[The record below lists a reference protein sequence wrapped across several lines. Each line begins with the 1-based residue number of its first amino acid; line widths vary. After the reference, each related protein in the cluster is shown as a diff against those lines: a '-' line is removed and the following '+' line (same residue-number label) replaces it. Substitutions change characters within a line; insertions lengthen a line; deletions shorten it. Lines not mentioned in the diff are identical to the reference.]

1 MSKKRPKKFDV
12 EPGKSAG
19 FLLTLSRAE
28 LDELKSNVPEGMSLS
43 EWSRKV
49 LLNHVADLAA
59 RLKQQMESPRQ

>member
-1 MSKKRPKKFDV
+1 MSKKPKKFDV

-28 LDELKSNVPEGMSLS
+28 LEELKSNVPEGMSLS

-59 RLKQQMESPRQ
+59 RLKSQIESKQE